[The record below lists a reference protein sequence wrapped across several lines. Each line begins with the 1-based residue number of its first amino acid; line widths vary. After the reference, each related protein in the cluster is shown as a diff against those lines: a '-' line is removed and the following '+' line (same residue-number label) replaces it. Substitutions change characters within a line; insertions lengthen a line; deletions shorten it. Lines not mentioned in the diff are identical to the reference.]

1 MLEIIGAVIVV
12 LLIVNIILQR
22 GNSGGDS
29 KSIIRAIEG
38 IPSSVLKVVQG
49 SINPRKGKIGE
60 LLTLLELKGEYEI
73 IIPLGQ
79 PIDFIGISKES
90 IDFIEVKTGGSR
102 LTDHEKQIQDLV
114 REGKVGFRCVRYDIE
129 AEDDTL
135 FIASKN

>member
-1 MLEIIGAVIVV
+1 MLEIICSIIMVF
-12 LLIVNIILQR
+12 LILNVILQFC
-22 GNSGGDS
+22 NKGGDT
-29 KSIIRAIEG
+29 KSIIRAIDG
-38 IPSSVLKVVQG
+38 IPSGVLKAVQG

-60 LLTLLELKGEYEI
+60 LLTLLELKGEYDI

>member
-1 MLEIIGAVIVV
+1 MVF
-12 LLIVNIILQR
+12 LILNVILQFC
-22 GNSGGDS
+22 NKGGDT
-29 KSIIRAIEG
+29 KSIIRAIDG
-38 IPSSVLKVVQG
+38 IPSGVLKAVQG

-60 LLTLLELKGEYEI
+60 LLTLLELKGEYDI

-90 IDFIEVKTGGSR
+90 IDFIEVKTGNSR
-102 LTDHEKQIQDLV
+102 LTEHEKQIQDLV